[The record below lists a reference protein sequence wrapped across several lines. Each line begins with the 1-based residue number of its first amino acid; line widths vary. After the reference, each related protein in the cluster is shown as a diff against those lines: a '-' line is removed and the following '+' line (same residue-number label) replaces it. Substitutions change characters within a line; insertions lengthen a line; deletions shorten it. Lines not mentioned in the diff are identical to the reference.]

1 MEQLFLFFCIDFADV
16 FMCSY
21 RVTVTQLR
29 GYVDSFFRISGR
41 AALLPNPPVSH
52 LEQISHR
59 ERTHGDSVG
68 RDRYSYLGQADQG
81 QWIMLGYAA
90 FRYDEQHDDAS
101 INPFELKSEKLS
113 PADSIYHVSV
123 CLHMFSPFIV
133 TLDNILSVILYTTLI
148 LCIRISVH
156 RPRHDNAPENKR
168 AHVQISVSR

>member
-1 MEQLFLFFCIDFADV
+1 
-16 FMCSY
+16 MCSY

-41 AALLPNPPVSH
+41 AALLPNPPVSD

-59 ERTHGDSVG
+59 ERTHGDSVA
-68 RDRYSYLGQADQG
+68 RARYSYLGQADQG

-123 CLHMFSPFIV
+123 CLHMFSPFNV
-133 TLDNILSVILYTTLI
+133 TLDNNYYPLSYTKCLYCVLESRCTARATTTRQKTKERM
-148 LCIRISVH
+148 CRY
-156 RPRHDNAPENKR
+156 R
-168 AHVQISVSR
+168 